1 MVQPL
6 ITVRGPAHGDSDQ
19 LRWPAVDEQLAVRFE
34 DGEILRWRGSGHV
47 AELRRSHAE
56 DPDSVFRAWTIEPL
70 TQLVVTDRRL
80 IYTGQSLKV
89 DRRGPAA
96 QMMAETL
103 RAYNVL
109 PERGRVLVG
118 QIRFGW
124 PVRVSV
130 RPVDH
135 AWPGA
140 ALTVTCV
147 DGDSE
152 ADLLLLFIKSIGGP
166 SPGDAADGFARA
178 LVSDVARFRI
188 ADRPFRLTPA
198 DEQRLVQQR
207 DHPTSS
213 GTRVRRFDLPGGLPV
228 GSCAGRPPGNG
239 ASSRVGQATVDALR
253 LAAEEAG
260 DQRPVDTLDA
270 LLGICRLE
278 LERWTPVFVRVEL
291 SVDALRAEATRS
303 LAPLPATRLA
313 FGDNAGTPELEVT
326 SELEEAVRLAE
337 QIVVRYGFE
346 VVGPSHLALAIA
358 LLPCKGSSV
367 LTSGAGVASPTEV
380 VAVLS
385 ETLFATTFVGI
396 ERLVA
401 ERSATGQAALA
412 PPDPPMPQPA
422 AAMVSDREAAWA
434 ASPYGR
440 KAATAAPKEPRLRL
454 AERIGAIALFL
465 VLLLVVIT
473 IGGLRSTSA
482 AAHDLAR
489 GRSALARGDRR
500 QAVQAWADVLRT
512 APRSLDALV
521 LTSCAEWD
529 IGYAD
534 EAVVYYQRALLAG
547 LPWNRLVVSH
557 QCFLNAPMLHGLRT
571 AQIAGM
577 PILYAAPSR
586 KDRAGVALEAIA
598 TAAPRASRPQPAQSL
613 LAAACLNDRSDLRLL
628 AAMDMTIAL
637 NDPRMPP
644 AHGVLRTCV
653 GRFRGRYG
661 FQTQPNG
668 PEIFLPK
675 DLKDRV
681 FRPNSSPIPGRLPRP
696 LP

>member
-1 MVQPL
+1 
-6 ITVRGPAHGDSDQ
+6 
-19 LRWPAVDEQLAVRFE
+19 
-34 DGEILRWRGSGHV
+34 
-47 AELRRSHAE
+47 
-56 DPDSVFRAWTIEPL
+56 
-70 TQLVVTDRRL
+70 VTDRRL
-80 IYTGQSLKV
+80 VYTGQGLKV

-96 QMMAETL
+96 ELMAETR
-103 RAYNVL
+103 RAYDAL
-109 PERGRVLVG
+109 PEKGRILVG
-118 QIRFGW
+118 QVRFDW
-124 PVRVSV
+124 PVSVSV

-152 ADLLLLFIKSIGGP
+152 VDLLLLFIKGIGGP
-166 SPGDAADGFARA
+166 SPGDAADRFARA
-178 LVSDVARFRI
+178 LVSDVARFRL
-188 ADRPFRLTPA
+188 ATRTSRLAP
-198 DEQRLVQQR
+198 EEVQRLLQQR
-207 DHPTSS
+207 DQPTSS
-213 GTRVRRFDLPGGLPV
+213 GGPVHRFDLPGGLPV
-228 GSCAGRPPGNG
+228 GSPAGRPPING
-239 ASSRVGQATVDALR
+239 ARSRLGQATVDALR

-291 SVDALRAEATRS
+291 SVDELRTEAERP
-303 LAPLPATRLA
+303 LAPLPSTRLPLSDDA
-313 FGDNAGTPELEVT
+313 DPPQLEVT

-337 QIVVRYGFE
+337 QIVVRYDFE
-346 VVGPSHLALAIA
+346 VVAPSHLALAIA

-367 LTSGAGVASPTEV
+367 LTSGAGVVSSSEV
-380 VAVLS
+380 VAVLC
-385 ETLFATTFVGI
+385 ETLFNTTFVGI

-401 ERSATGQAALA
+401 DRTAAGQAALD
-412 PPDPPMPQPA
+412 PPDPARSAPA
-422 AAMVSDREAAWA
+422 AAPLSDREAAWA

-440 KAATAAPKEPRLRL
+440 KPGKTAPKEPRLRL

-465 VLLLVVIT
+465 VLLLVVVT
-473 IGGLRSTSA
+473 IGGVRSTSA

-521 LTSCAEWD
+521 LTSCVEWD
-529 IGYAD
+529 IRYTD
-534 EAVVYYQRALLAG
+534 EAVLYYQRALLAG
-547 LPWNRLVVSH
+547 LPWNRLVVNR
-557 QCFLNAPMLHGLRT
+557 QCFLNAPMLHGLRM

-577 PILYAAPSR
+577 PLLYAAPSR

-598 TAAPRASRPQPAQSL
+598 TAEPGVSRPQPAHSL
-613 LAAACLNDRSDLRLL
+613 LAAACLNDRSGLRLL

-637 NDPRMPP
+637 NDPQIPP

-653 GRFRGRYG
+653 GKFRGRYG
-661 FQTQPNG
+661 FQPQPSG
-668 PEIFLPK
+668 TEIFLPK
-675 DLKDRV
+675 DLKDRA
-681 FRPNSSPIPGRLPRP
+681 FLPSSSPMPGRLPRP